1 MCPSGTNPDE
11 TQLPIKVVGVW
22 SVKEDLF
29 IFAKG
34 PVFEGAIN

>member
-11 TQLPIKVVGVW
+11 TQLPTKAVGVW
-22 SVKEDLF
+22 SVIEGF
-29 IFAKG
+29 FSFAKG